1 MIPKLRPIS
10 CLIAGLIL
18 PVFSAS
24 ADILLV
30 EKAEVRR
37 YTDGGTFLGT
47 FAEGMDIP
55 LSVRRSDAPIAWPPG
70 VFGLQ
75 NPLGVTQA
83 TPDGHYFISQ
93 FGSGEIR
100 KYNAE
105 GVDLGTVLSGQPD
118 WQPAGV
124 AWNDGR
130 LYAASHRHKAIA
142 SYATDSLAEDGDP
155 NTPEPQRV
163 LEGLAEAAS
172 GLCSAGER
180 GGVYFTTSDE
190 TTGKGSLG
198 YWSGQSSDP
207 AEILC
212 TFPEG
217 SQPRG
222 VAVAEKGF
230 FVALMG
236 SGTISKVDSEGNA
249 EDWLIGLLNP
259 VGASIQS
266 GRLYVSQHSDRTV
279 KAYDL
284 SDKSVQTIITAR
296 SNPQYFAF
304 VPSEATDQIAR
315 GRSVWLS
322 DPGPKDSPIARIRA
336 DLQLA
341 QLPFLSWDTEGGER
355 AKMNLLRSP
364 VTLSARSGDGE
375 IALTGSGTLRG
386 ENEVV
391 FDFAAPDATIIWT
404 VAVNDGG
411 IRMGFTAS
419 GEGLDRLQGLV
430 LRFPYDPSATA
441 THPLVD
447 EFSRQGVFRLPALIN
462 APDLGAMRV
471 TSATVPDL
479 EGSWR
484 GSRETRS
491 TTLEFQLPVPTPD
504 EETVL
509 TFEPWNLP
517 QPASVK
523 DSALWQSA
531 RRGWL
536 NLLQTRCLG
545 MQGDFIHNIS
555 LPERPA
561 GVWANNTLSCPVGST
576 VFWLADHVLL
586 IPQLA
591 PDVSATSLLRRTVE
605 LWVNDG
611 TSPEGQVFYVWRG
624 GEPADSNPAVLIG
637 AWAYVEATG
646 DIDWFKRHAERLE
659 FISQYMEK
667 CDIDGDG
674 LIESPQ
680 SGNRNTNTHGET
692 AWDCI
697 SSGHKNAYVNALA
710 YRAWRGLAQMQERAG
725 QPEKAARY
733 SQLADQLKK
742 VYRETFYNPETGWL
756 GWWRSADGELHD
768 LWSDMPTSMAIMYG
782 LITPEDG
789 RTMLDKYWTELEK
802 TGFDNFELGLP
813 LNIRPIP
820 PSLMLTGHGGKLEDG
835 SDNYGKWLNGGL
847 CLSNTSFWLAANY
860 FVGTNERADMV
871 LNAMLAR
878 QKRSAFPN
886 GGAFQNGVVDN
897 PPNGGENFDWEG
909 NPSGYEGHLVYSWTW
924 MQSMMLKDPA
934 TRARVFGTLQ

>member
-1 MIPKLRPIS
+1 MPKLRMIS
-10 CLIAGLIL
+10 RLVAGLLL
-18 PVFSAS
+18 PVFPAG

-30 EKAEVRR
+30 EKSEVRR

-47 FAEGMDIP
+47 FAEGADIP
-55 LSVRRSDAPIAWPPG
+55 LNVRRSDAPVAWPSG

-75 NPLGVTQA
+75 TSLGVTQA

-100 KYNAE
+100 KYDAG
-105 GVDLGTVLSGQPD
+105 GVDLGPVLSGHPD
-118 WQPAGV
+118 WQPAGL

-130 LYAASHRHKAIA
+130 LYAASHRHKGIA
-142 SYATDSLAEDGDP
+142 SYAPDGMREDGDS
-155 NTPEPQRV
+155 NTPQSQRV
-163 LEGLAEAAS
+163 LEGLPEAAS

-180 GGVYFTTSDE
+180 GGVYFTTSDD
-190 TTGKGSLG
+190 TTGKGALG
-198 YWSGQSSDP
+198 YWSGQAGDP
-207 AEILC
+207 AQILHS
-212 TFPEG
+212 FPEG

-222 VAVAEKGF
+222 IALAENGF

-236 SGTISKVDSEGNA
+236 SGKISKVDSEGKA
-249 EDWLIGLLNP
+249 EDWLTGLLHP
-259 VGASIQS
+259 VGLGIHA
-266 GRLYVSQHSDRTV
+266 GRLYVSQYSDRTV
-279 KAYDL
+279 KAYNL
-284 SDKSVQTIITAR
+284 SDKSAQTIITAR

-304 VPSEATDQIAR
+304 VPPEATAR
-315 GRSVWLS
+315 TKDGRSVWLG
-322 DPGPKDSPIARIRA
+322 DEGTKDAPITRIRA
-336 DLQLA
+336 DLGA
-341 QLPFLSWDTEGGER
+341 GRLPFLSWDTEGGER
-355 AKMNLLRSP
+355 AVMNLLRSP
-364 VTLSARSGDGE
+364 VTLSARNGDGE
-375 IALTGSGTLRG
+375 TALTGSGEVRG

-391 FDFAAPDATIIWT
+391 FDFAAPDARITWT
-404 VAVNDGG
+404 VAVKDGG
-411 IRMGFTAS
+411 IRMGFTGS
-419 GEGLDRLQGLV
+419 GAGLGRLQGLV

-441 THPLVD
+441 THPIAD
-447 EFSRQGVFRLPALIN
+447 EFSRNGMFRLPALIN

-471 TSATVPDL
+471 TCATVPDL

-491 TTLEFQLPVPTPD
+491 TTLELHLPVPTPD
-504 EETVL
+504 KETVIA
-509 TFEPWNLP
+509 FEPWSLP
-517 QPASVK
+517 QPDSVK
-523 DSALWQSA
+523 DAALWQSA

-536 NLLQTRCLG
+536 NLLQTRCHG

-586 IPQLA
+586 LPQLA

-605 LWVNDG
+605 LWANDG
-611 TSPEGQVFYVWRG
+611 NSPEGQVFYVWRG

-646 DIDWFKRHAERLE
+646 DIDWFKGNAARLE

-667 CDIDGDG
+667 RDVDGDG

-680 SGNRNTNTHGET
+680 SGNRNSHSHGET

-710 YRAWRGLAQMQERAG
+710 YRAWRGMAKMEERAG
-725 QPEKAARY
+725 RTEKAVHY
-733 SQLADQLKK
+733 NQLADRLKAI
-742 VYRETFYNPETGWL
+742 YRETFYNPETGWL
-756 GWWRSADGELHD
+756 GWWRSEDGELHD
-768 LWSDMPTSMAIMYG
+768 LWSDMPTSMAVMYG

-789 RTMLDKYWTELEK
+789 RAMLDKYWTELEK

-820 PSLMLTGHGGKLEDG
+820 PSLMLTGFGGKLEDG

-860 FVGTNERADMV
+860 MVGRPERADMV

-878 QKRSAFPN
+878 QKRGVFPN
-886 GGAFQNGVVDN
+886 GGAFQNGVVDC
-897 PPNGGENFDWEG
+897 PPNGGENFDWKG

-924 MQSMMLKDPA
+924 MQALLLRDPA
-934 TRARVFGTLQ
+934 AQARVYGTLH